1 MMMQKQMLQKQV
13 IEMSKIENWKP
24 NRPIVSVVF
33 AAVVFAAVPIVR
45 SHLPSDLVADETLLC
60 MQRSTEDAHALSGHP
75 RLIVTSAYAR
85 AHANGS
91 RSALSNQLA
100 LAHAH
105 MYSKIGKYA
114 MRAFLNDEL

>member
-1 MMMQKQMLQKQV
+1 MQNNDDTKTDAAKQV
-13 IEMSKIENWKP
+13 IAMSKIENWKP

-33 AAVVFAAVPIVR
+33 AAVPIVR
-45 SHLPSDLVADETLLC
+45 SHLPSDLAADETLLC

-91 RSALSNQLA
+91 RSALSN
-100 LAHAH
+100 
-105 MYSKIGKYA
+105 
-114 MRAFLNDEL
+114 